1 MQLVPLRP
9 GKHFKKLLDKSSV
22 KPFEEA
28 MGLAM
33 AAVGDSLERRGTGP
47 ILSRAHNRPLT

>member
-1 MQLVPLRP
+1 MIGAATPRPYSRAP
-9 GKHFKKLLDKSSV
+9 GKQFKKLLDKSSV

-33 AAVGDSLERRGTGP
+33 SAVVGLYEYPSCD
-47 ILSRAHNRPLT
+47 